1 MHIAITTCSRKP
13 TSLLALS
20 EAAQTNIPHIMF
32 CCCLN
37 IQSRNLLI
45 PYSPIDV
52 LRYYFYVDHFADF
65 SLKREQREHKNAE
78 IENVEEI
85 LCEALHGR
93 TTSGV
98 YCILHCCRSRSKST
112 R

>member
-20 EAAQTNIPHIMF
+20 EAAQTNIPHIVF

-52 LRYYFYVDHFADF
+52 LKPR
-65 SLKREQREHKNAE
+65 K
-78 IENVEEI
+78 I
-85 LCEALHGR
+85 
-93 TTSGV
+93 
-98 YCILHCCRSRSKST
+98 
-112 R
+112 

>member
-20 EAAQTNIPHIMF
+20 EAAQTNIPHIVF
-32 CCCLN
+32 LCCLN

-65 SLKREQREHKNAE
+65 SLKREQRE
-78 IENVEEI
+78 
-85 LCEALHGR
+85 
-93 TTSGV
+93 
-98 YCILHCCRSRSKST
+98 ST
-112 R
+112 KMPRLKM